1 MTNLI
6 NSNVH
11 HIVNYCGNLKQDEYV
26 LIIYDNSTEHL
37 LNAFIEEIEK
47 LTIRY
52 KIRKIPEQ
60 RMHGI
65 EPPTSVGIEMQNS
78 NLILALTKMSL
89 AHTKARQIAS
99 CNGARYLSLAEYST
113 DILKS
118 DAIKGVNKGNTVAMK
133 KLCNLFDNGN
143 KAFITT
149 KKGTKL
155 YLDLSERKIKLLSWL
170 C

>member
-11 HIVNYCGNLKQDEYV
+11 HIVNYCGNLKQDELV

-60 RMHGI
+60 KCMAL
-65 EPPTSVGIEMQNS
+65 
-78 NLILALTKMSL
+78 NL
-89 AHTKARQIAS
+89 
-99 CNGARYLSLAEYST
+99 
-113 DILKS
+113 
-118 DAIKGVNKGNTVAMK
+118 
-133 KLCNLFDNGN
+133 
-143 KAFITT
+143 
-149 KKGTKL
+149 
-155 YLDLSERKIKLLSWL
+155 LLQ
-170 C
+170 